1 MNIKLALLLLTT
13 TALVSCTPKLKE
25 PSEPS
30 PNYVIDTTLI
40 RWYPNTATGRYPKN
54 WKGEV
59 CNSDVAYRLG
69 VSLMK
74 EYLDWYETDETL
86 TPVCT
91 INLTDSNIWVIYVYP
106 ESIHEHTVVL
116 GGDICIALRKSDGMI
131 FDIQLGE

>member
-1 MNIKLALLLLTT
+1 
-13 TALVSCTPKLKE
+13 
-25 PSEPS
+25 
-30 PNYVIDTTLI
+30 
-40 RWYPNTATGRYPKN
+40 
-54 WKGEV
+54 
-59 CNSDVAYRLG
+59 
-69 VSLMK
+69 MK